1 MLLLIFQVFLA
12 VTIAKSAFEES
23 LEPNDTM
30 ISETFAQI
38 SRISL
43 DLADPNGSSRVMHLR
58 TNYVHQM
65 TGLCT

>member
-43 DLADPNGSSRVMHLR
+43 EKKLINELIILIKK
-58 TNYVHQM
+58 NNQ
-65 TGLCT
+65 LIN

>member
-43 DLADPNGSSRVMHLR
+43 GMLNIILNFSHSINFPGKII
-58 TNYVHQM
+58 
-65 TGLCT
+65 

>member
-12 VTIAKSAFEES
+12 VTIAKIAYEES

-38 SRISL
+38 SRISQ
-43 DLADPNGSSRVMHLR
+43 DRVI
-58 TNYVHQM
+58 
-65 TGLCT
+65 

>member
-43 DLADPNGSSRVMHLR
+43 DINPVRPFCIFPI
-58 TNYVHQM
+58 T
-65 TGLCT
+65 

>member
-30 ISETFAQI
+30 IKKNCYFFLGTF
-38 SRISL
+38 
-43 DLADPNGSSRVMHLR
+43 
-58 TNYVHQM
+58 
-65 TGLCT
+65 